1 MDTYCIYRPSG
12 VSLAT
17 SRVQIQEAVMALL
30 PLRSL
35 LLLQHPQLRL
45 YLADPFKSCDVRRVL
60 LSCTWIPRERSHNME
75 KQPGLS

>member
-1 MDTYCIYRPSG
+1 
-12 VSLAT
+12 
-17 SRVQIQEAVMALL
+17 MALL